1 MATSH
6 APQLHTWALT
16 GFHPLSGCPI
26 CLPWPQQ
33 TTIEVAA
40 QIANAIVTTYS
51 VTDLV
56 IHPDDLSTGV
66 TVLVLW
72 IFNGRDRLAELPADN
87 VDDAVVRMASLAS
100 SGTIAVLD

>member
-1 MATSH
+1 MATS

-16 GFHPLSGCPI
+16 TTHPLTGIPI
-26 CLPWPQQ
+26 CLPWPQP
-33 TTIEVAA
+33 TTLEVAA
-40 QIANAIVTTYS
+40 QITQALLTTYS

-56 IHPDDLSTGV
+56 IHPDDLAREV

-72 IFNGRDRLAELPADN
+72 AYAGSDRIAELPAES

-100 SGTIAVLD
+100 SGTLLVLD